1 MDPII
6 SPGSGVGGTI
16 RSIIT
21 AIKARPIIPIDT
33 TITTIRAT
41 AGTIPMPITPIG
53 THTIALTGGTD
64 RDTVMGRS
72 DLIGIASIFLQM
84 RASSS

>member
-6 SPGSGVGGTI
+6 SPGSGAGGTI
-16 RSIIT
+16 LLIIT

-33 TITTIRAT
+33 TITIIRAT
-41 AGTIPMPITPIG
+41 AGTIPMPIAPIG
-53 THTIALTGGTD
+53 IHTIALTGGTG

-72 DLIGIASIFLQM
+72 DHIGIASIFLQM
-84 RASSS
+84 QASSS